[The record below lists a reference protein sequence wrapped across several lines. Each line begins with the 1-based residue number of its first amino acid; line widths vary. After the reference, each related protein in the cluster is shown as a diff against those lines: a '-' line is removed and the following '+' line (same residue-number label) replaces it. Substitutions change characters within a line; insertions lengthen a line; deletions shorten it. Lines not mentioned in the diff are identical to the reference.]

1 MNSLREVFLS
11 YNHDDRKLAARLKK
25 ELTQYGLHAFL
36 AHEDLAV
43 SSQWRREI
51 VRHLNSCIA
60 IVAVVTKNFYKSDWT
75 CQEMGI
81 AMGKEK
87 TIISLILDDGICPR
101 GFMES
106 FQYIRS
112 SRDSL
117 GDALSQVAEVL
128 DAARLSREAREAY
141 ETLAGILN
149 LLLLTWE
156 NRAGRRRN
164 PQVISAIRYHFGS
177 YSEQLSE
184 ALSINEHVI
193 DPRIARSFKALIK
206 ATNEF
211 RQVYSDDY
219 VVLDRMGEK
228 VFKRGT
234 ELMRWLRERL
244 PKWWQKKYLAP
255 PEA

>member
-1 MNSLREVFLS
+1 MREVFLS

-184 ALSINEHVI
+184 ALSINEHV
-193 DPRIARSFKALIK
+193 
-206 ATNEF
+206 T
-211 RQVYSDDY
+211 
-219 VVLDRMGEK
+219 
-228 VFKRGT
+228 
-234 ELMRWLRERL
+234 
-244 PKWWQKKYLAP
+244 
-255 PEA
+255 